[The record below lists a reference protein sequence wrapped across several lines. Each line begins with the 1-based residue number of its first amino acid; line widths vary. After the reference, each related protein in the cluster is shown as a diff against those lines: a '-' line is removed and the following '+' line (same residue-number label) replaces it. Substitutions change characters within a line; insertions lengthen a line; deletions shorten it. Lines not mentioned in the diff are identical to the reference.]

1 MAAFKDG
8 YPVSQSINNSLMPVQ
23 KNFICAV
30 ESNARRLATKTALL
44 CDDGKVT
51 WSELDGFASGFAR
64 DLSTQGV
71 TEGDRVAILLPNGI
85 EFVVAFVAV
94 LKLGATPAPLNPLVK
109 EEELAAFKADL
120 RPKLSIDHVVMNKGS
135 CQTVEEATAPS
146 LILYT
151 SGSTGRP
158 KGAVFSHT
166 ALTFANHSWAQPVMG
181 LTADDTV
188 LVAVPLAHS
197 LGLNGGLLAPLL
209 TGATIVILERFTPEA
224 VLAAIE
230 NHRVTVLPG
239 VATIFRRLL
248 NSAAF
253 AECDFSS
260 LRRAVAGAAPCPWE
274 LAVEWREKSASR
286 IVRGYGMT
294 ELFRPLSFRADDPT
308 DVPNAVGRAVPG
320 VEIKIALDDGGSRDN
335 IGELWI
341 KSPAMMDSY
350 LDAPD
355 ETNEVIVNGWFK
367 TGDLAAVDADGY
379 VQIVGRKRERILR
392 GGYSVFPQEVEA
404 ALISHPAVAEAAV
417 IGVADADLGEEV
429 AAFVSLKR
437 AHRLSSEQLLD
448 YCKEHLARYKYP
460 RKIHIL
466 SELPKGPTGKILKSA
481 LIEKSK

>member
-1 MAAFKDG
+1 M
-8 YPVSQSINNSLMPVQ
+8 SMQH
-23 KNFICAV
+23 NFICAV
-30 ESNARRLATKTALL
+30 EANARRFGAKAALL
-44 CDDGKVT
+44 CADKKLT
-51 WSELDGFASGFAR
+51 WSELDAFASGFAR

-85 EFVVAFVAV
+85 EFVVAFLAV
-94 LKLGATPAPLNPLVK
+94 LKLGATPAPLNPLVR
-109 EEELAAFKADL
+109 EEELEAFRADL
-120 RPKLSIDHVVMNKGS
+120 RPKLSIARVVMNGGAWR
-135 CQTVEEATAPS
+135 TVEETGAPS

-158 KGAVFSHT
+158 KGAVFSHD
-166 ALTFANHSWAQPVMG
+166 ALAFANHSWAEPVMA
-181 LTADDTV
+181 LTTDDTV

-224 VLAAIE
+224 VFAAIKK
-230 NHRVTVLPG
+230 HRVTVLPG

-294 ELFRPLSFRADDPT
+294 ELFRPLSFRANDPIE
-308 DVPNAVGRAVPG
+308 VPNAVGKAVPR
-320 VEIKIALDDGGSRDN
+320 VEIKIELDDGASRDN

-341 KSPAMMDSY
+341 KSPAMMDGY
-350 LDAPD
+350 LDAPE
-355 ETNEVIVNGWFK
+355 ETNEVIANGWFK
-367 TGDLAAVDADGY
+367 TGDLAIVDADGY

-392 GGYSVFPQEVEA
+392 GGYSVFPQEIEA
-404 ALISHPAVAEAAV
+404 VLVSHPGVAEAAV
-417 IGVADADLGEEV
+417 IGVADVDLGEEI

-437 AHRLSSEQLLD
+437 DQRLSSEQLVD

-460 RKIHIL
+460 RKIYIL

-481 LIEKSK
+481 LTMKGE

>member
-1 MAAFKDG
+1 M
-8 YPVSQSINNSLMPVQ
+8 QQ
-23 KNFICAV
+23 NFICAV
-30 ESNARRLATKTALL
+30 ESNARRLGAKIALVT
-44 CDDGKVT
+44 DDRALT
-51 WSELDGFASGFAR
+51 WSELDAFASGLAR
-64 DLSTQGV
+64 DLSRQAV
-71 TEGDRVAILLPNGI
+71 TAGDRVAILLPNGV
-85 EFVVAFVAV
+85 EFVVAFLAV

-109 EEELAAFKADL
+109 EEELAAFIADL
-120 RPKLSIDHVVMNKGS
+120 RPKLSVDRVVMSVGS
-135 CQTVEEATAPS
+135 WQTIEEVSAPS

-158 KGAVFSHT
+158 KGAVFSHD
-166 ALTFANHSWAQPVMG
+166 ALTFANRSWAEPVMG
-181 LTADDTV
+181 LSANDTV

-230 NHRVTVLPG
+230 KHRVTVLPG

-274 LAVEWREKSASR
+274 LAVEWREKSGTR

-294 ELFRPLSFRADDPT
+294 ELFRPLSFRANDLNE
-308 DVPNAVGRAVPG
+308 VPNAVGRAVPG
-320 VEIKIALDDGGSRDN
+320 VEIKIERDDGASDD

-341 KSPAMMDSY
+341 KSPAIMDGY
-350 LDAPD
+350 LGAPD
-355 ETNEVIVNGWFK
+355 ETNDVISSGWFK
-367 TGDLAAVDADGY
+367 TGDLATISSDGY

-392 GGYSVFPQEVEA
+392 GGYSVFPQEIEA
-404 ALISHPAVAEAAV
+404 VLVSHPAVAEAAV

-437 AHRLSSEQLLD
+437 AQRLSSEELLD

-460 RKIHIL
+460 RRIHIL
-466 SELPKGPTGKILKSA
+466 AELPKGPTGKILKSA
-481 LIEKSK
+481 LTEKCE

>member
-1 MAAFKDG
+1 V
-8 YPVSQSINNSLMPVQ
+8 PQ
-23 KNFICAV
+23 NFICAL
-30 ESNARRLATKTALL
+30 EANARRLGAKTAIIA
-44 CDDGKVT
+44 DDRAMT
-51 WSELDGFASGFAR
+51 WSELDSFASGFAR
-64 DLSTQGV
+64 DLSRQGV
-71 TEGDRVAILLPNGI
+71 VAGDRVAILLPNGI
-85 EFVVAFVAV
+85 EFVVAFLAV
-94 LKLGATPAPLNPLVK
+94 LKLGATPAPLNPQVK

-120 RPKLSIDHVVMNKGS
+120 RPKLSIDRVVMSAGS
-135 CQTVEEATAPS
+135 WRTVEESGAPS

-158 KGAVFSHT
+158 KGAVFSHD
-166 ALTFANHSWAQPVMG
+166 ALTFANHSWAEPVMG

-224 VLAAIE
+224 VFAAIKK
-230 NHRVTVLPG
+230 HRVTVLPG

-260 LRRAVAGAAPCPWE
+260 VRRVIAGAAPCPWE
-274 LAVEWREKSASR
+274 LAVEWREKSGAR

-294 ELFRPLSFRADDPT
+294 ELFRPLSFRANDLN
-308 DVPNAVGRAVPG
+308 DVPNAVGSAVPG
-320 VEIKIALDDGGSRDN
+320 VEIKVEVDAGASDN

-341 KSPAMMDSY
+341 KSPAMMDGY

-355 ETNEVIVNGWFK
+355 ETSEVIANGWFK
-367 TGDLAAVDADGY
+367 TGDLATVSSDGY

-404 ALISHPAVAEAAV
+404 VLVSHPAVAEAAV

-437 AHRLSSEQLLD
+437 TERLSSEELHD

-460 RKIHIL
+460 RRIHIL
-466 SELPKGPTGKILKSA
+466 VELPKGPTGKILKSA
-481 LIEKSK
+481 LREKLE